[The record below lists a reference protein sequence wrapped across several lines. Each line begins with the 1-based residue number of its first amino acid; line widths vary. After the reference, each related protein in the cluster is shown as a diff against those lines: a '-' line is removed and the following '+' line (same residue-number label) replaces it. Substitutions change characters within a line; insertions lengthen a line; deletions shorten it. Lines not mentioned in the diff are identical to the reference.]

1 MLPNHVVVMQNQGK
15 CELLWMIKQKTVYSK
30 ICIVLVYLEYNVCN
44 AQLAIVSHVDHFVNP
59 E

>member
-1 MLPNHVVVMQNQGK
+1 MQNQGK